1 LFPSVRCEQSI
12 GRQVSDPFVQVRKRH
27 QIREIKGEVG
37 ARESFIL
44 NVILAGLLL
53 LFTFSGFDGLAH
65 YLRPRNETK
74 RATVRWNHNFS
85 VF

>member
-12 GRQVSDPFVQVRKRH
+12 GRQVSDPFVQVRKCH
-27 QIREIKGEVG
+27 QIREIEGEVG
-37 ARESFIL
+37 ARESFNL
-44 NVILAGLLL
+44 NVILAGLL
-53 LFTFSGFDGLAH
+53 FTLSGSDGLTH

-74 RATVRWNHNFS
+74 RAAVRWNHNFS